1 MLIIGS
7 PNVASLVSGLRQF
20 DSEESA
26 VSQLKSVA
34 LIQAQNLCSSIKMA
48 CFTLLV
54 AAPRSEGIKGEL

>member
-1 MLIIGS
+1 MFRGGDD
-7 PNVASLVSGLRQF
+7 V
-20 DSEESA
+20 DSEKSA

-54 AAPRSEGIKGEL
+54 AAPRSEGIKDEL

>member
-1 MLIIGS
+1 MWDFFAEFVFWGRDD
-7 PNVASLVSGLRQF
+7 VE
-20 DSEESA
+20 SEESA

-54 AAPRSEGIKGEL
+54 AAPRSEGIKDEL